1 MFDFFNQ
8 SSRAYAKRARTLLEE
23 ARLAQLEHEAAAE
36 HHHALANMYG
46 DRVRRLE
53 APLLEAVR
61 HDAQASE
68 EPVTT
73 TLEGQR
79 APLRV
84 LTQPG
89 NQAIAG

>member
-36 HHHALANMYG
+36 HHHALAKMYG

-61 HDAQASE
+61 HGEQPSQ
-68 EPVTT
+68 EPLAA

-89 NQAIAG
+89 NQAVAG

>member
-8 SSRAYAKRARTLLEE
+8 SSRAYAKRARMLLQE
-23 ARLAQLEHEAAAE
+23 ARFAQLEHEAAAE
-36 HHHALANMYG
+36 HHHALAKMYA

-61 HDAQASE
+61 HEEQPSE
-68 EPVTT
+68 APVATT
-73 TLEGQR
+73 SEGQR

-89 NQAIAG
+89 NQAVAG

>member
-8 SSRAYAKRARTLLEE
+8 SSRAYAN
-23 ARLAQLEHEAAAE
+23 
-36 HHHALANMYG
+36 HALAKMYG

-61 HDAQASE
+61 HGEQPSQ
-68 EPVTT
+68 EPLAA

-89 NQAIAG
+89 NQAVAG